1 MLVPDVLHEIELGV
15 WKALFTHLMRI
26 IQDDDINQ
34 IAELD
39 SRYVYVLISRR
50 TLQ

>member
-1 MLVPDVLHEIELGV
+1 MLVPDVLHEIELGI

-26 IQDDDINQ
+26 MQDGDINQ

-39 SRYVYVLISRR
+39 SWYVLISRR
-50 TLQ
+50 IPL